1 MSGAITALKAQR
13 RSADRLNLYIDG
25 EFRCGIAMDVV
36 ATERLRIGQPVDDA
50 LLERLIA
57 ADEAWKAKQ
66 AALSLLG
73 TRARGTGE
81 LMDRLRRKGYSPP
94 AIDWAI
100 AESQRLGYLDDNAF
114 AEAWVRDRMRLRP
127 RGARALAAELGKKRV
142 PQDIARAA
150 IERVMRNEATGEREM
165 CAQVAAKWL
174 RSHSLSTASPEERQ
188 KLERRFTSYLA
199 RRGFS
204 ADTIR
209 DAVATNL
216 RTPAE

>member
-13 RSADRLNLYIDG
+13 RSTDRLNLYIDG

-36 ATERLRIGQPVDDA
+36 ATERLRIGQTVDEA

-73 TRARGTGE
+73 ARARGTGE
-81 LMDRLRRKGYSPP
+81 LTDRLRRKGYTQP

-100 AESQRLGYLDDNAF
+100 SESQRLGYLDDAAF
-114 AEAWVRDRMRLRP
+114 AEAWVRDRVRLRP
-127 RGARALAAELGKKRV
+127 RGPRALAAELARKRV
-142 PQDIARAA
+142 PSDIARAA
-150 IERVMRNEATGEREM
+150 IDRVMRNDAVGEKEL
-165 CAQVAAKWL
+165 CADVAAKWL
-174 RSHSLSTASPEERQ
+174 RTHNTETASREDSQ
-188 KLERRFTSYLA
+188 NLQRRFTAYLA

-204 ADTIR
+204 SDTIR
-209 DAVATNL
+209 DAVKRHL
-216 RTPAE
+216 C